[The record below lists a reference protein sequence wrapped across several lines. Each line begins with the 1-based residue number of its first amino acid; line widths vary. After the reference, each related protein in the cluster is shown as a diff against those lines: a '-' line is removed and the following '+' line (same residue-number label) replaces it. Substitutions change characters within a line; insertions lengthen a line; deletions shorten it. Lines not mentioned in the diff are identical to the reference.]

1 MREPI
6 DCVGCVYSYYERDTN
21 WWECKHA
28 GFHFRAWDSRCTPG
42 CPGYLDKE
50 DLKLPCE
57 EGYERD

>member
-21 WWECKHA
+21 WWECKHPYLY
-28 GFHFRAWDSRCTPG
+28 GTPG
-42 CPGYLDKE
+42 GPCYVDKE

-57 EGYERD
+57 EGNDTDTRQEA

>member
-21 WWECKHA
+21 WWECLYPDYVA
-28 GFHFRAWDSRCTPG
+28 SPVA
-42 CPGYLDKE
+42 CPHYVDKE